1 MSEQRIGG
9 SRLEQLYPT
18 VPRGIE
24 VAVYDTY
31 QAAAGAID
39 TLVEREFPVD
49 KVSVIGSELRSIER
63 ITSGLSYPKAALSG
77 LASGLWFGLFL
88 GLIMV
93 IWSPASGVNYLFA
106 ALALGAGFGIISGV
120 ATYAFTRRYK
130 NYQSTNA
137 VVATKYSIVVS
148 PEVAAQAQGIL
159 GWQPPSQPSQT
170 QPPQTPQA

>member
-18 VPRGIE
+18 VPRGTE

-31 QAAAGAID
+31 QAAASAID

-63 ITSGLSYPKAALSG
+63 ITTGLSYPKAALSG

-93 IWSPASGVNYLFA
+93 IWSPTSGLNYLFA
-106 ALALGAGFGIISGV
+106 ALVLGAGFGIISGV

-137 VVATKYSIVVS
+137 VVATKYSLVVA
-148 PEVAAQAQGIL
+148 PEVAGQAQAIL
-159 GWQPPSQPSQT
+159 GTYPQQPAQP
-170 QPPQTPQA
+170 QPPQTPQP

>member
-18 VPRGIE
+18 VPRGTE

-31 QAAAGAID
+31 QAAASAID

-63 ITSGLSYPKAALSG
+63 ITTGLSYPKAALSG

-93 IWSPASGVNYLFA
+93 IWSPTTGLNYLFA
-106 ALALGAGFGIISGV
+106 ALVLGAGFGIISGV
-120 ATYAFTRRYK
+120 ATYAFTRRY
-130 NYQSTNA
+130 SL
-137 VVATKYSIVVS
+137 VVT
-148 PEVAAQAQGIL
+148 PEVAGQAQSIL
-159 GWQPPSQPSQT
+159 GTYPQQPAQP
-170 QPPQTPQA
+170 QPPQTPQP